1 MDIRIPEV
9 AQIDRSDDPRL
20 IALRTLMDEADTD
33 GVFRELDPF
42 GERHGS
48 WQRTIH
54 SWSQNLDRYV
64 SVAVNSSD
72 DGNEIAVIAGAEE
85 RLDSPLARPKSRRF
99 DVGSI
104 RIGSDDLSPWS
115 HRGDIKKLLGN
126 AVRMAL
132 DIEPVQ
138 LEEVQLLAS

>member
-1 MDIRIPEV
+1 M
-9 AQIDRSDDPRL
+9 AQIERSDDPRL
-20 IALRTLMDEADTD
+20 LNLQILMDEADTG
-33 GVFRELDPF
+33 GVFEELDPF

-54 SWSQNLDRYV
+54 SWSENLDRYV

-72 DGNEIAVIAGAEE
+72 DGDEIAVTAGAEE
-85 RLDSPLARPKSRRF
+85 RLDSPLSRPKSRRF
-99 DVGSI
+99 DVGTV
-104 RIGSDDLSPWS
+104 RIASDEASPWAK
-115 HRGDIKKLLGN
+115 RGDLKKLLGN

-138 LEEVQLLAS
+138 LEELQLLAS

>member
-1 MDIRIPEV
+1 MV
-9 AQIDRSDDPRL
+9 QIERTDDPRL
-20 IALRTLMDEADTD
+20 LNLQTLMDEADTG
-33 GVFRELDPF
+33 GVFEELDPF

-54 SWSQNLDRYV
+54 SWSQNLGRYV

-72 DGNEIAVIAGAEE
+72 DGDDIAVMAGAEE
-85 RLDSPLARPKSRRF
+85 RLDSTLSRPKSRRF

-104 RIGSDDLSPWS
+104 RIASNQANPWAQ
-115 HRGDIKKLLGN
+115 RGDIKKLLAN

>member
-1 MDIRIPEV
+1 L
-9 AQIDRSDDPRL
+9 AQIDRTDDPRL
-20 IALRTLMDEADTD
+20 VNLQALMNEADTD
-33 GVFRELDPF
+33 SVFEELDPF

-48 WQRTIH
+48 WQRTMH
-54 SWSQNLDRYV
+54 SWSENLDRYV

-72 DGNEIAVIAGAEE
+72 DGDEIAVMAGAEE
-85 RLDSPLARPKSRRF
+85 RLDNALSRPKSRRF
-99 DVGSI
+99 DVGSV
-104 RIGSDDLSPWS
+104 RIASDDVNPWS
-115 HRGDIKKLLGN
+115 QRGDVKKLLAN